1 MHDHESPVVD
11 MGLYAR
17 LRDMEKDLKV
27 EIEDSK
33 NEILHEMNKR
43 EEYLVHI
50 IRVLLAKIDAM
61 ESPSKLRVI
70 EDDKPDETSGKQRKK
85 KIFFGL

>member
-1 MHDHESPVVD
+1 MHDHESTVVD

-61 ESPSKLRVI
+61 ENPGKLRVI
-70 EDDKPDETSGKQRKK
+70 EDEKQSEAPKKSRKK
-85 KIFFGL
+85 KMFFGL